1 MGEVSAFAAGPFAPS
16 LVLGA
21 AGNGAGPAVSTGVSS
36 GVLSPVLIL
45 VLCVVAGV
53 GTYLLLPSRRE
64 GAVRKIGGVILLAA
78 GLIFGAT
85 LIRAVAGAVQGG
97 MSVFFWVFSAITV
110 FCAVRVV
117 THARPVYSALYFVLS
132 VLATAGLFVLLWA
145 EFMAAALV
153 IIYAGAILVTY
164 VFVIMLATQSQSA
177 GDAAASSAGEVG
189 AIAEYDRVS
198 REPLVASALG
208 FTIMGVLLFVIFEKA
223 PGGVLDKYAGASG
236 AAVRAEPVPSAP
248 AWTGSPAVAPPGD
261 APVMTA
267 APPAVRPVPTYTP
280 GSPQAL
286 GTYLFKTQLVNLE
299 LSGLILTIAMV
310 GAILIARRRVAVVK
324 PAVGGPV
331 RELKPDLGGRVD
343 SSPASVPVYGT
354 DNPRAK
360 AYPET

>member
-1 MGEVSAFAAGPFAPS
+1 FAAGPFAPP

-21 AGNGAGPAVSTGVSS
+21 AGNGASLAVSTGVSS

-64 GAVRKIGGVILLAA
+64 GAVRKLGGMILLAA
-78 GLIFGAT
+78 GLIFAAT

-189 AIAEYDRVS
+189 AIAEYDRIS
-198 REPLVASALG
+198 REPLIASALG

-223 PGGVLDKYAGASG
+223 PGGVLTTYAGAQG
-236 AAVRAEPVPSAP
+236 AAAVTPGTPAFVPTVTPAP
-248 AWTGSPAVAPPGD
+248 AGD

-267 APPAVRPVPTYTP
+267 APAVRPAPTYTP

-331 RELKPDLGGRVD
+331 RELKPDLAGRVD